1 MKVVSNSGPLINLA
15 RVGQFTLLRNLFQHI
30 TIPPEVFEEVVVRGV
45 GQPGASETNNAQWIT
60 RGVPEQSE
68 VADIL
73 AAELDRGEAESIAL
87 ALQEKADWLLIDE
100 RVGRR
105 FAQRVGL
112 KVKGTLGVLL
122 ESVRRDFID
131 DLQPLLDMLVAKGTW
146 IAPAT
151 SRRYL
156 AKLSQEIQRSRGGEA
171 IGLGLSV
178 SCCYWSHGH
187 CVVEYPLKAGQS

>member
-15 RVGQFTLLRNLFQHI
+15 RAGQFALLQDLFQHI

-45 GQPGASETNNAQWIT
+45 GQPGAGETYTAQWIV
-60 RGVPEQSE
+60 RGILERS
-68 VADIL
+68 DIVNL
-73 AAELDRGEAESIAL
+73 LTAELDRGEAEAIAL

-122 ESVRRDFID
+122 KGVRRDFID
-131 DLQPLLDMLVAKGTW
+131 DLQPLLDTLVAKGTW

-151 SRRYL
+151 YAEVL
-156 AKLSQEIQRSRGGEA
+156 KLSQEIQRCRGEQ
-171 IGLGLSV
+171 
-178 SCCYWSHGH
+178 
-187 CVVEYPLKAGQS
+187 KQS

>member
-15 RVGQFTLLRNLFQHI
+15 KVGQFTLLRDLFQHI
-30 TIPPEVFEEVVVRGV
+30 TIPPAVFEEVVVRGG
-45 GQPGASETNNAQWIT
+45 GQPGADETNTAQWIM
-60 RGVPEQSE
+60 RGMLEQFD

-73 AAELDRGEAESIAL
+73 AAELDRGEAEAIAL

-122 ESVRRDFID
+122 AGVRRDCID

-151 SRRYL
+151 Y
-156 AKLSQEIQRSRGGEA
+156 AKVLTLSQEIQHARSRM
-171 IGLGLSV
+171 I
-178 SCCYWSHGH
+178 
-187 CVVEYPLKAGQS
+187 

>member
-15 RVGQFTLLRNLFQHI
+15 KVGQFVLLQDLFQNI

-45 GQPGASETNNAQWIT
+45 GQPGAGETYTAQWIV
-60 RGVPEQSE
+60 RGMLERS
-68 VADIL
+68 DIANL
-73 AAELDRGEAESIAL
+73 LTAELDRGEAEAIAL

-122 ESVRRDFID
+122 EGVRRDFID
-131 DLQPLLDMLVAKGTW
+131 DLQPVLDTLVAKGTW

-151 SRRYL
+151 YAEVL
-156 AKLSQEIQRSRGGEA
+156 KLSHDLQRSGRGR
-171 IGLGLSV
+171 
-178 SCCYWSHGH
+178 
-187 CVVEYPLKAGQS
+187 GQS

>member
-15 RVGQFTLLRNLFQHI
+15 KVGQLTLLQDLFQHI
-30 TIPPEVFEEVVVRGV
+30 MIPPEVFEEVVIRGG
-45 GQPGASETNNAQWIT
+45 GQPGAGETNAAQWIM
-60 RGVPEQSE
+60 RGILQHSD

-73 AAELDRGEAESIAL
+73 AAELDRGEAEAIAL

-122 ESVRRDFID
+122 EGVRHGCIN
-131 DLQPLLDMLVAKGTW
+131 DLQPLLDTLVARG
-146 IAPAT
+146 PGLL
-151 SRRYL
+151 RRPT
-156 AKLSQEIQRSRGGEA
+156 QR
-171 IGLGLSV
+171 
-178 SCCYWSHGH
+178 C
-187 CVVEYPLKAGQS
+187 

>member
-15 RVGQFTLLRNLFQHI
+15 KAGQFALLQDLFQHI
-30 TIPPEVFEEVVVRGV
+30 TIPQEVFEEVVVRGV
-45 GQPGASETNNAQWIT
+45 GQPGAGETRTAQWIT
-60 RGVPEQSE
+60 RGMLEQSD

-73 AAELDRGEAESIAL
+73 AAELDRGEAEAIAL

-105 FAQRVGL
+105 FAQQVGL

-122 ESVRRDFID
+122 EGVRRGFID
-131 DLQPLLDMLVAKGTW
+131 DLQPLLDMLVARGTW

-151 SRRYL
+151 YAEVL
-156 AKLSQEIQRSRGGEA
+156 KLSQELQRSGERRR
-171 IGLGLSV
+171 
-178 SCCYWSHGH
+178 
-187 CVVEYPLKAGQS
+187 

>member
-15 RVGQFTLLRNLFQHI
+15 KVGQFALLQDLFQHI

-45 GQPGASETNNAQWIT
+45 GQPGAGETYTAQWIV
-60 RGVPEQSE
+60 RGMLERS
-68 VADIL
+68 DIVNL
-73 AAELDRGEAESIAL
+73 LTAELDRGEAETMAL

-122 ESVRRDFID
+122 EGVRRDFID
-131 DLQPLLDMLVAKGTW
+131 DLQPLLDTLVVKGTW

-151 SRRYL
+151 YAEVL
-156 AKLSQEIQRSRGGEA
+156 KLSQEIQRCRGEQR
-171 IGLGLSV
+171 
-178 SCCYWSHGH
+178 
-187 CVVEYPLKAGQS
+187 QS